1 MAIGQFFIIII
12 DVIDVNAI
20 VLIYDRILLGIL
32 AIARILVL
40 DILIDITLARCPSHI
55 NGSLP
60 FGRHDSREGVYK
72 LVVLCDAHILG
83 HSGGVRGWG
92 RVGDEVGVCGWLW
105 GQEGG
110 DLWRRGDYR
119 NIGLGVRV
127 VVRLAME
134 SNDANIGTVVGN
146 QNHGAALNG
155 TSEAYAGVES
165 GGAFAEGIKRVIA
178 EQLESLV
185 NAEGILLH
193 VEKPE
198 VDDTLLIAATQDMN
212 PRGGIRG

>member
-1 MAIGQFFIIII
+1 M
-12 DVIDVNAI
+12 
-20 VLIYDRILLGIL
+20 
-32 AIARILVL
+32 
-40 DILIDITLARCPSHI
+40 
-55 NGSLP
+55 
-60 FGRHDSREGVYK
+60 
-72 LVVLCDAHILG
+72 
-83 HSGGVRGWG
+83 
-92 RVGDEVGVCGWLW
+92 CGWLW